1 MLFDQLPLESRAI
14 LSMYPPKRGSL
25 NTHTRTRTHTHRHR
39 HTDTGTDT
47 QTHTYGIIG
56 SLGKHWHAARHA
68 AQQHQSILKWQEKNQ
83 SCFVHDLV
91 AVGVALAMHAVV
103 RVEDERVHEL
113 APRRT
118 GVGASG
124 ARPSTRLRKSGPSPR
139 VK

>member
-1 MLFDQLPLESRAI
+1 MMPRVLDAVLRRDILVHAKQLRELEHAI
-14 LSMYPPKRGSL
+14 DAEREPGM
-25 NTHTRTRTHTHRHR
+25 
-39 HTDTGTDT
+39 TG
-47 QTHTYGIIG
+47 
-56 SLGKHWHAARHA
+56 
-68 AQQHQSILKWQEKNQ
+68 SILKWQEKNQ